1 MKERIHRNSPKR
13 QDRKE
18 KSDREKP
25 YTLREYL
32 MELEGQEF
40 IVTISFSEEGAW
52 QITNMN

>member
-25 YTLREYL
+25 YTLLDYL

-40 IVTISFSEEGAW
+40 IVTISFSEEGEHGR
-52 QITNMN
+52 

>member
-1 MKERIHRNSPKR
+1 MTKRIHRNSPKR

-25 YTLREYL
+25 YTLRDCL

>member
-1 MKERIHRNSPKR
+1 MKERRHRNSPKR

-25 YTLREYL
+25 YTLRDYL

-40 IVTISFSEEGAW
+40 IVTISFSEEGEHGR
-52 QITNMN
+52 

>member
-25 YTLREYL
+25 YTLRDYL

>member
-25 YTLREYL
+25 YTLRDCL
-32 MELEGQEF
+32 MELEGEEF
-40 IVTISFSEEGAW
+40 IVTISFSEEGEHGR
-52 QITNMN
+52 